1 MKHKKVKLFI
11 PILISTLISVCVI
24 FGGLF
29 FLLKNQAS
37 KADIFCEKPHENF
50 WKIQSIDTM
59 KQSRDLAREKLFDE
73 SFDKEIDEQVL
84 NISKVGATH
93 IAIATPYDKEFLP
106 FLKRW
111 IKSARKNNL
120 NVWFRGNWSGWEGW
134 FGYSKKL
141 TRKKHIEKTVSFIIN
156 NPDLFRDGDVFSPC
170 PECENGYI
178 GDPRQT
184 KRVNEFRKFVI
195 DEYNA
200 SKKAFSKINKNV
212 IISFPFNGDVAKL
225 VMDKK
230 TTDALGGYVTIDH
243 YVKSTDKTVLDIRN
257 LAKKSGGN
265 IILGEFGAPIPG
277 IHGGFSEKEQAKW
290 VGDLMQKLS
299 QTKGLSG
306 VNYWVN
312 IGGSTSI
319 WNKNGTDRKAVS
331 ILKNAFNPYV
341 VYGQVVDEFGRP
353 VKNAKIVFQ
362 NKNVNSDETGCFATK
377 FISDNDVEIFGSVF
391 ANGFQEKNLI
401 LSEKITQKNIKL
413 IKKDKDWKFIF
424 KLWLKNKINNHIGLF
439 LLNF

>member
-1 MKHKKVKLFI
+1 MKKI
-11 PILISTLISVCVI
+11 ILILIAII
-24 FGGLF
+24 FLTVSGVFALS
-29 FLLKNQAS
+29 LKNIS
-37 KADIFCEKPHENF
+37 KADNKGSDFICEKPNKNF

-73 SFDKEIDEQVL
+73 SFNKEIDEQVL

-111 IKSARKNNL
+111 VKSARKNNL

-134 FGYSKKL
+134 FDYPKNL

-184 KRVNEFRKFVI
+184 KRVNEFRRFII

-230 TTDALGGYVTIDH
+230 TTNALGGYVTIDH

-265 IILGEFGAPIPG
+265 IILGEFGAPIPD
-277 IHGGFSEKEQAKW
+277 IHGDFSEKEQAKW
-290 VGDLMQKLS
+290 IGDLMQKLS
-299 QTKGLSG
+299 QVEGLSG

-319 WNKNGTDRKAVS
+319 WNNDGTSKKAVS
-331 ILKNAFNPYV
+331 ALQKSFRPILF
-341 VYGQVVDEFGRP
+341 YGKIVDEFGQPIIEADIAIENEKIKTNENGCFDMRIISNLNDK
-353 VKNAKIVFQ
+353 KNIVATINSEKFFDKNIIVRE
-362 NKNVNSDETGCFATK
+362 NKNG
-377 FISDNDVEIFGSVF
+377 
-391 ANGFQEKNLI
+391 Q
-401 LSEKITQKNIKL
+401 NIVL

-424 KLWLKNKINNHIGLF
+424 KLWLKNKF
-439 LLNF
+439 NFYL